1 MKINRF
7 IKILCFG
14 VLLMFAAALIF
25 IIIAAFCAPDLTK
38 TSSIG
43 KIAFSKDNTV
53 IAYAPAPDTR
63 YRFKTDSNDVD
74 PLYLKMLLAAED
86 ERFNYHLG
94 VDPIAVIRSF
104 SLNVLHQEIV
114 SCASTLAMQVIRLNE
129 PGKRTYLNKLKEAFK
144 AVHLTLFHGRKA
156 VLDDYLTIAPFG
168 GGIEGVTAASLFWF
182 NHLPDKLTP
191 AEAALL
197 VAIPRSP
204 EKIRPDRFYQ
214 RAKHYRDKV
223 LKKAYL
229 DGIIKKDILIAAT
242 SEPLPRNFSYP
253 YEPAFHLGHKLFK
266 EHKDQNL
273 FITSIDSD
281 IQRTLNKFIDSF
293 KEQSFPDEE
302 IAALVIDN
310 ADHSVCAYAGSKD
323 YRHTELDL
331 TQAIR
336 SPGSA
341 LKPFAYA
348 LAFAENKLH
357 PKTILNDEAEAF
369 GAYTPQ
375 NFTRN
380 FKGTIPADYALYN
393 SLNLPALTVFSA
405 LGPEKFLYEINKNQH
420 NIFLPDGAR
429 AGLPIILG
437 GCGISLYNLTALYT
451 TLFNDGIFFSPKT
464 LVNEKTAFTYELI
477 EKKAARATFDILKN
491 TAAPQNILKNHQIS
505 YKTGTSY
512 DFIDALSIGSSGRYT
527 AGVWIGKP
535 DGSSNYP
542 KTGYTAAAPIL
553 YALLGSLP
561 QQQLAKE
568 ELPLTGALSPLPPQ
582 YLESLSQST
591 ASNRLTTKKSS
602 IKQQIKIT
610 FPQNNSKV
618 KATDE
623 GYVNVIIEGGIA
635 PYTLYVDGIEQENA
649 FCFKVTESGYYD
661 LCAIDNDGDES
672 LITIQVFT

>member
-1 MKINRF
+1 MRINRF
-7 IKILCFG
+7 IKILCFS
-14 VLLMFAAALIF
+14 VLVMFLAALIF
-25 IIIAAFCAPDLTK
+25 IIIAAFCAPDLSKSAST
-38 TSSIG
+38 G

-63 YRFKTDSNDVD
+63 YRFKADSSEVD
-74 PLYLKMLLAAED
+74 PLYLKMLLSAED

-94 VDPIAVIRSF
+94 LDPIAVLRSF
-104 SLNVLHQEIV
+104 SLNVLNKEIV
-114 SCASTLAMQVIRLNE
+114 SGASTLAMQVIRLNE
-129 PGKRTYLNKLKEAFK
+129 PSARTYLNKLKEALK
-144 AVHLTLFHGRKA
+144 AVHLTMFHGRKA

-223 LKKAYL
+223 LKKAYA
-229 DGIIKKDILIAAT
+229 DGIIKKDIFAAAT
-242 SEPLPRNFSYP
+242 AEPLPNKFSYP
-253 YEPAFHLGHKLFK
+253 YETAFHFGHKLFK
-266 EHKDQNL
+266 EHKEQNL
-273 FITSIDSD
+273 FITSIDSN
-281 IQRTLNKFIDSF
+281 IQRTLNKVIDSF
-293 KEQSFPDEE
+293 KERSLPDEE
-302 IAALVIDN
+302 IAAIVIDN

-323 YRHTELDL
+323 YKQTELDL

-348 LAFAENKLH
+348 FAFAENKLH
-357 PKTILNDEAEAF
+357 PKTIVSDEPDAF

-375 NFTRN
+375 NFTRS

-393 SLNLPALTVFSA
+393 SLNLPALTVFTA
-405 LGPEKFLYEINKNQH
+405 LGPQKFLYEINKNHH
-420 NIFLPDGAR
+420 NIFLPEGAE

-437 GCGISLYNLTALYT
+437 GCGISLYDLTALYSA
-451 TLFNDGIFFSPKT
+451 LFNDGVFFSPKT
-464 LVNEKTAFTYELI
+464 LINEKTVSSYELI
-477 EKKAARATFDILKN
+477 EKKAARATFNILKN
-491 TAAPQNILKNHQIS
+491 TAAPQNFIKNHQIS

-512 DFIDALSIGSSGRYT
+512 DFIDALSVGSDGRYT
-527 AGVWIGKP
+527 AGIWIGNP

-553 YALLGSLP
+553 YTLLGSLP
-561 QQQLAKE
+561 QQQLTKE
-568 ELPLTGALSPLPPQ
+568 ELPLTGALSPLPPRH
-582 YLESLSQST
+582 LESLSKST
-591 ASNRLTTKKSS
+591 APTHLTINKIKK
-602 IKQQIKIT
+602 KEHIKIT
-610 FPQNNSKV
+610 FPQHNSKV

-623 GYVNVIIEGGIA
+623 GYVNVIIEGGSA
-635 PYTLYVDGIEQENA
+635 PYTLYIDGIEQDSPS
-649 FCFKVTESGYYD
+649 CFKVNESGYYD
-661 LCAIDNDGDES
+661 LCAVDNEGNES
-672 LITIQVFT
+672 LITIEVFT

>member
-25 IIIAAFCAPDLTK
+25 IIIAAFCAPDLSK
-38 TSSIG
+38 TSSVG

-53 IAYAPAPDTR
+53 IAYTPASDTR
-63 YRFKTDSNDVD
+63 YRFKTNSNDVD

-104 SLNVLHQEIV
+104 FLNLSHKEIV
-114 SCASTLAMQVIRLNE
+114 SGASTLAMQVIRLNE
-129 PGKRTYLNKLKEAFK
+129 PKKRTYFNKLKEAFK
-144 AVHLTLFHGRKA
+144 AVHLTMFHGRKA

-214 RAKHYRDKV
+214 RAKYYRDKV

-242 SEPLPRNFSYP
+242 SEPLPHNFSYP
-253 YEPAFHLGHKLFK
+253 YETAFHFGHKLFK
-266 EHKDQNL
+266 AHKEQNL
-273 FITSIDSD
+273 FITSIDSS
-281 IQRTLNKFIDSF
+281 IQRTLNELIASF
-293 KEQSFPDEE
+293 KEQSLPDEE
-302 IAALVIDN
+302 IAAIIIDN
-310 ADHSVCAYAGSKD
+310 ADHSICAYAGSKD
-323 YRHTELDL
+323 YKSTELDL
-331 TQAIR
+331 VQAVR

-357 PKTILNDEAEAF
+357 PKTVLDDEAQAF
-369 GAYTPQ
+369 GSYAPK

-380 FKGTIPADYALYN
+380 FKGTVPADYALYN
-393 SLNLPALTVFSA
+393 SLNLPALTVLNL
-405 LGPEKFLYEINKNQH
+405 LGPEKFLSVINKNQR
-420 NIFLPDGAR
+420 NIFLPKGAK

-451 TLFNDGIFFSPKT
+451 TLFNDGMFFYPKN
-464 LVNEKTAFTYELI
+464 LINEKTALAYELI
-477 EKKAARATFDILKN
+477 EKKAARATFNILKN
-491 TAAPQNILKNHQIS
+491 TAAPQSFIKNRQIS

-542 KTGYTAAAPIL
+542 KTGYNAAAPIL
-553 YALLGSLP
+553 YALLDSLS
-561 QQQLAKE
+561 QQQLKKE
-568 ELPLTGALSPLPPQ
+568 DLPLTGALSPLPLPN
-582 YLESLSQST
+582 LEDLTQNMSSQ
-591 ASNRLTTKKSS
+591 RLKTNKNYAKHP
-602 IKQQIKIT
+602 IKIT
-610 FPQNNSKV
+610 FPQNNSKI
-618 KATDE
+618 KTTDE
-623 GYVNVIIEGGIA
+623 GYVNVIIEGGQA
-635 PYTLYVDGIEQENA
+635 PYTLYINGIEQNDSYW
-649 FCFKVTESGYYD
+649 FKVNKSGYYD
-661 LCAIDNDGDES
+661 LCVIDNDGNES
-672 LITIQVFT
+672 LITIQIFT